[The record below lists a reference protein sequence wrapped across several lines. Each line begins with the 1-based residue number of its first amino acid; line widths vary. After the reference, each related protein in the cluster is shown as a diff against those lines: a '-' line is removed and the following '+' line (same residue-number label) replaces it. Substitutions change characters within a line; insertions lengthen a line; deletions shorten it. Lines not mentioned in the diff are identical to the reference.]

1 MSLCT
6 TETCLRL
13 PGIYGD
19 IVQGNTE
26 TVDTLAVEDTLK
38 TGDLPNGTFFEQPI
52 AVEGA
57 FSLFDLGIETII
69 YKDGYLLKLN

>member
-1 MSLCT
+1 
-6 TETCLRL
+6 
-13 PGIYGD
+13 
-19 IVQGNTE
+19 
-26 TVDTLAVEDTLK
+26 VDTLAVEDTLK